1 MKRTRGRAKVSIFA
15 AAGLTA
21 ALLAGCTTNAGPGV
35 SPAEV
40 PDSYDITVW
49 ITDTLPDRV
58 ERMQAV
64 AAGFT
69 AATGLRAEL
78 IRVPEHEFNE
88 TLTSAAAS
96 GNLPDVIGAISLGNV
111 RTLAASKYVNAEANA
126 AVVRSLGEQT
136 WSERSLELTRDRG
149 RQLAVPAAS
158 WQQVLYYRKDLF
170 AQAGLAAPA
179 TYADIRAAARTLHTR
194 QLAGFVAANKAGQP
208 FTQQSFEHIAH
219 GNGCELV
226 SARGAI
232 TFDSP
237 QCVEALSF
245 YSDMLKNYSVPGVQ
259 DVGTVRSAYF
269 SGQAAMAVWP
279 TFLLDELAGLRNDAK
294 PSCPECKLDPGFLV
308 RNTGVV
314 AGIQGDSGTR
324 PAHFGEISSWTVT
337 SDSDTEQAQK
347 FVEYVLGD
355 GYMAWLSIAPDERI
369 PVRFGTA
376 ARPSEYAD
384 SWRDMPLG
392 ASKQERLGKFYS
404 ADVLSVLL
412 EGVNDLSHWGILQG
426 RGDLAGAAMAELPI
440 AEAVGEVTAG
450 TADPSTATATA
461 ARTLRSILRSLK

>member
-1 MKRTRGRAKVSIFA
+1 MA
-15 AAGLTA
+15 AALIT
-21 ALLAGCTTNAGPGV
+21 GCTPNAGTGV
-35 SPAEV
+35 SPANV
-40 PDSYDITVW
+40 PDSHDITVW
-49 ITDTLPDRV
+49 MTDILPDRV
-58 ERMQAV
+58 ARMQAV
-64 AAGFT
+64 AADFT
-69 AATGLRAEL
+69 AATNLKVEL
-78 IRVPEHEFNE
+78 ISVPEHDFNE
-88 TLTSAAAS
+88 TLRSSAAA

-111 RTLAASKYVNAEANA
+111 RTLAAGKYVNAEANA
-126 AVVRSLGEQT
+126 AVVKNLGELT
-136 WSERSLELTRDRG
+136 WSRRSLELTRDGG

-170 AQAGLAAPA
+170 RQAGLAVPA
-179 TYADIRAAARTLHTR
+179 TYADIRAAAQKLHTP

-226 SARGAI
+226 NARGAI

-237 QCVEALSF
+237 QCVAALGF
-245 YSDMLKNYSVPGVQ
+245 YSDLLKHYSVPGVQ
-259 DVGTVRSAYF
+259 DTGTVRSAYF
-269 SGQAAMAVWP
+269 AGKAAMAVWP
-279 TFLLDELAGLRNDAK
+279 TFMLDELAGLRNDAK

-337 SDSDTEQAQK
+337 SDADTEQARK
-347 FVEYVLGD
+347 FVEYVVGE
-355 GYMAWLSIAPDERI
+355 GYTDWLAVAPDERL
-369 PVRFGTA
+369 PVRSGTSA
-376 ARPSEYAD
+376 APSEYAD
-384 SWRDMPLG
+384 AWRGMPVG
-392 ASKQERLGKFYS
+392 IGKHEPLGKFYS
-404 ADVLSVLL
+404 ADVLSILL

-450 TADPSTATATA
+450 TADPRAAAAKA
-461 ARTLRSILRSLK
+461 ARTLRSILRSLR

>member
-1 MKRTRGRAKVSIFA
+1 MKRTRGRAKVSILA
-15 AAGLTA
+15 AAGMA
-21 ALLAGCTTNAGPGV
+21 VALITGCTPNAGTGV
-35 SPAEV
+35 SPANV
-40 PDSYDITVW
+40 PDSHDITVW
-49 ITDTLPDRV
+49 TTDTLPDRV
-58 ERMQAV
+58 ARMRAV
-64 AAGFT
+64 AADFT
-69 AATGLRAEL
+69 AATGLKVEL
-78 IRVPEHEFNE
+78 ISVPEHDFNE
-88 TLTSAAAS
+88 SLTSSAAA

-111 RTLAASKYVNAEANA
+111 RTLAAGKYVNAEANA
-126 AVVRSLGEQT
+126 AVVRNLGERT
-136 WSERSLELTRDRG
+136 WSPRSLELTRDG
-149 RQLAVPAAS
+149 GHQLAVPAAS
-158 WQQVLYYRKDLF
+158 WQQVLYFRKDLF

-179 TYADIRAAARTLHTR
+179 TYADIRAAAHTLHTP

-226 SARGAI
+226 SAQGTI

-237 QCVEALSF
+237 QCVGALSF

-259 DVGTVRSAYF
+259 DSGTVRSAYF
-269 SGQAAMAVWP
+269 AGKAAMAVWP
-279 TFLLDELAGLRNDAK
+279 TFLLDDLAGLRNDTK

-314 AGIQGDSGTR
+314 AGIQGDTGTR

-337 SDSDTEQAQK
+337 SDSDSEPARK
-347 FVEYVLGD
+347 FVEYLLSD
-355 GYMAWLSIAPDERI
+355 GYSDWLSVAPEERL
-369 PVRFGTA
+369 PVRAGTA

-384 SWRDMPLG
+384 AWRGMAVG
-392 ASKQERLGKFYS
+392 VGKQEPLGKFYS

-412 EGVNDLSHWGILQG
+412 EGVQDLSHWGILQG

-440 AEAVGEVTAG
+440 AEAVGEVTVG
-450 TADPSTATATA
+450 TADPSAAADKA